1 MFFFVKGFTVFATIL
16 RFVDLLK
23 SDADFSCIS
32 ENAPH
37 NQYTFALWSDDP
49 SCTLVITHG
58 QLQCNPRQSLILDS
72 MQDVYIFNSGHPLLV
87 GLIFRI
93 PIVSGIPDALNG

>member
-37 NQYTFALWSDDP
+37 NHYTFALWSDDP
-49 SCTLVITHG
+49 SCTLVVTHG

-72 MQDVYIFNSGHPLLV
+72 MQDVYIFRTPFASGTYISDSNS
-87 GLIFRI
+87 
-93 PIVSGIPDALNG
+93 